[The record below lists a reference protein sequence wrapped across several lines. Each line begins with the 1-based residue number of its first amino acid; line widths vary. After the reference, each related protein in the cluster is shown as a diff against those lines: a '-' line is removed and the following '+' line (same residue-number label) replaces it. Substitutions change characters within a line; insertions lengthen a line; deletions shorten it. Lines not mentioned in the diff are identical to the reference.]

1 MVTMPLQRSGPSLST
16 QGRDCPGAAL
26 WRAAFIGVVLLG
38 FAMSS
43 VVACSPL
50 EPLDE
55 PEFSDLQLTMDT
67 LKTSLRDAQRT
78 VAELRAEIDS
88 RRLELADLQIS
99 RAQLEGRVREAE
111 RRLIEARHVIDLQR
125 EELAGSRSARERAAR
140 TGAILQSQLKQ
151 LHNQVAG
158 TGSPAG
164 TSSARGRQMGL
175 ASARLDQVDGLPE
188 RAAVAVTQAPYF
200 HEKASVDTARVSRTA
215 AGNPL
220 RVVVMPGDTLWSI
233 AQRHRVSLKRLMA
246 MNQLSDSHIQVG
258 QDLWLVALP
267 VSGAREYKT
276 AE

>member
-1 MVTMPLQRSGPSLST
+1 MVTMRAQQSDPTPPIQGSVSL
-16 QGRDCPGAAL
+16 GADL
-26 WRAAFIGVVLLG
+26 CRAVFIGVVLLG

-55 PEFSDLQLTMDT
+55 PEFSDQQLTMDT

-140 TGAILQSQLKQ
+140 TGATLQSQLKQ
-151 LHNQVAG
+151 LHNQIARM
-158 TGSPAG
+158 GSPAG
-164 TSSARGRQMGL
+164 TPSARGRQMGV
-175 ASARLDQVDGLPE
+175 APAKLDQPDGLPE
-188 RAAVAVTQAPYF
+188 RAAVVVTQAP
-200 HEKASVDTARVSRTA
+200 HLNEKASVDTTRISRA
-215 AGNPL
+215 ASGNPL

-233 AQRHRVSLKRLMA
+233 AQRNRVSLKRLMA
-246 MNQLSDSHIQVG
+246 MNQLSDNHIEVG
-258 QDLWLVALP
+258 QDLWLVYPP
-267 VSGAREYKT
+267 VSGAREYKS

>member
-16 QGRDCPGAAL
+16 QGRDCRGAAL

-38 FAMSS
+38 FVMSS

-78 VAELRAEIDS
+78 IAELRAEIDS

-151 LHNQVAG
+151 LHNQIAG

-164 TSSARGRQMGL
+164 TSSARGRQTGVAAAML
-175 ASARLDQVDGLPE
+175 EQPDILLE
-188 RAAVAVTQAPYF
+188 RAAVTVAQTPHLNPMAR
-200 HEKASVDTARVSRTA
+200 VDTTRISRA
-215 AGNPL
+215 ASGNPL
-220 RVVVMPGDTLWSI
+220 QVVVMPGDTLWSI

-246 MNQLSDSHIQVG
+246 MNQLSDDHIEVG
-258 QDLWLVALP
+258 QDLWLVYPP